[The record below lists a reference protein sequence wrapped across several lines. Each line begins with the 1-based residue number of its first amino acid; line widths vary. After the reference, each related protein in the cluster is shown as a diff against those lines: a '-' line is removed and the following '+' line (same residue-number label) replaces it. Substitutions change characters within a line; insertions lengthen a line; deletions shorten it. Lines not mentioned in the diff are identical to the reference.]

1 MKVGMCP
8 TLTDC
13 PTFLLGRCY
22 KGFFTACIMRNV
34 QRGLSTTSPCTS
46 VSFRPWLS
54 FFANRCLELLV
65 ELPDGRFF
73 HGSDRLC
80 TYRCGRTLGARLSSR
95 LICRFLRLGSHH
107 WFQRRKMCPAFYK
120 NSRSSQQTAPVPFRK
135 RDRSCF
141 LRHFKERA
149 RNAAICALVQVAVGS
164 KRPPPTPVVTP
175 FSTAQDTAPA

>member
-34 QRGLSTTSPCTS
+34 QRGLPTTSPCTS

-54 FFANRCLELLV
+54 VIANRCLELLV

-107 WFQRRKMCPAFYK
+107 WFQRCKMCPVFYK
-120 NSRSSQQTAPVPFRK
+120 NSSSSRQTAPAPCE
-135 RDRSCF
+135 RDRGCFFVTSWSVPGTRRSALSC
-141 LRHFKERA
+141 RWSWG
-149 RNAAICALVQVAVGS
+149 RNDHCQH
-164 KRPPPTPVVTP
+164 RW
-175 FSTAQDTAPA
+175 

>member
-1 MKVGMCP
+1 MRVGMCP

-34 QRGLSTTSPCTS
+34 QRGLPTTSPCTS

-54 FFANRCLELLV
+54 VIANRCLELLV

-107 WFQRRKMCPAFYK
+107 WFQRCKMCPAFYK
-120 NSRSSQQTAPVPFRK
+120 NSSSSRQTAPVPCE

-141 LRHFKERA
+141 LRHFMERA
-149 RNAAICALVQVAVGS
+149 RNAAICARVQVALGS
-164 KRPPPTPVVTP
+164 NFPLPTPVVMP
-175 FSTAQDTAPA
+175 FSMAHATACA